1 MYNTIIL
8 LKGEDRISKEDFE
21 NFEPGETIWGDNAEP
36 VELARWVAED
46 EEEAKAALAEHNCT
60 TSYGE
65 LQKIYSVEEYALEYC
80 TYNEDG
86 DFVEG
91 SDYDL
96 AESK

>member
-1 MYNTIIL
+1 MYNTIKL
-8 LKGEDRISKEDFE
+8 LKGEGNITKKDFE
-21 NFEPGETIWGDNAEP
+21 NFEAGDTIFGDNAEP

-65 LQKIYSVEEYALEYC
+65 LQKTYYVEEYALEYC
-80 TYNEDG
+80 TCDEDG
-86 DFVEG
+86 DFVDG

>member
-1 MYNTIIL
+1 MHNTILL
-8 LKGEDRISKEDFE
+8 LKGE
-21 NFEPGETIWGDNAEP
+21 ETILKKDFKNFNPGDTIFGNNAEP
-36 VELARWVAED
+36 IELARWVVED
-46 EEEAKAALAEHNCT
+46 EEEAKAALAEHYCT
-60 TSYGE
+60 ISYGE
-65 LQKIYSVEEYALEYC
+65 LQKSYFVEEYALEYC